1 MTYKDLNQRQKSI
14 LEFIKSELKEKG
26 YPPSVRETGEAV
38 GLKSSSTV
46 HGHLCRLEEL
56 GYIRRDPTKPRAIE
70 VLESNIYK
78 TPYSTQHNLIQV
90 PLIGRITAGTPI
102 LAVESIE
109 ETYSLPTDFIRGE
122 DVFMLSIQGDSMID
136 AGILD
141 GDYVVVNRQSTASNG
156 EIVVAMID
164 DEATVKKFYKENG
177 HFRLQPANS
186 FMDPIITKEVQVLG
200 KVVALIRQ
208 LH

>member
-1 MTYKDLNQRQKSI
+1 
-14 LEFIKSELKEKG
+14 
-26 YPPSVRETGEAV
+26 
-38 GLKSSSTV
+38 
-46 HGHLCRLEEL
+46 
-56 GYIRRDPTKPRAIE
+56 
-70 VLESNIYK
+70 
-78 TPYSTQHNLIQV
+78 V